1 MADPVNEVK
10 DLVARSLTAAKAA
23 QEKAEAGER
32 SINDINNEM
41 AKRSADISALDVKVA
56 SLEAQARGKNLS
68 TNDGPESELKR
79 RFARDGVN
87 LFPVARQFP
96 VGTKTHTEIEPGLLT
111 SSETYGD
118 VHRDVKD
125 LWEAGIVR
133 MIVKGVKVDTMTTAD
148 LARSFPEHNPEF
160 TARMGRRLAQA
171 GVLSDAGEIVRVFGV
186 SSGSGADLISSE
198 VLMPEI
204 ERVAALIINDN
215 IPGLFR
221 QVQLNDK
228 NVKSPIATARPR
240 PYKQGV
246 AIDSTAANFLLS
258 RPGTGKLAYTV
269 YDLACAVQ
277 YDRNAEADAVVA
289 FMPML
294 RALIGES
301 TMLGLTDAI
310 FNSDT
315 NATHQDS
322 LGAWAPEGVFPVATP
337 SGGSAVGG
345 DLDHRR
351 TFLGL
356 RARCKDIAGNAVKT
370 LTSTWTL
377 ANIQELHGN
386 LSPGVGQNM
395 ERTAIFAS
403 MFDILTKLSVITELT
418 TAEKYG
424 PLATNLRGQ
433 VLSIGGRPVVR
444 AWPLGRTGSETGA
457 FNTSGVHD
465 ATAGN
470 NTKSGLMMVDLD
482 RYHLGTRQG
491 MRLESAVDVMSN
503 SGVIVG
509 SGRWAFESPDHSS
522 APTTGSTVNAV
533 YGYAT
538 S

>member
-1 MADPVNEVK
+1 MADPVTEVK
-10 DLVARSLTAAKAA
+10 DLVARSLTAAQAA
-23 QEKAEAGER
+23 QAKAEAGER
-32 SINDINNEM
+32 SISDIHVEM
-41 AKRSADISALDVKVA
+41 EKRSAEINKLDEKVA
-56 SLEAQARGKNLS
+56 AIEARNRGMTPA
-68 TNDGPESELKR
+68 TNDGPEAELKR

-96 VGTKTHTEIEPGLLT
+96 IGNKTHTEVEPGLLT
-111 SSETYGD
+111 SKETYGEA
-118 VHRDVKD
+118 HREVKD
-125 LWEAGIVR
+125 LYEAGVVR
-133 MIVKGVKVDTMTTAD
+133 MIVKGVKVDTMTPGD
-148 LARSFPEHNPEF
+148 LARAFPEHNPEY

-171 GVLSDAGEIVRVFGV
+171 GVLSDASEIVRVFGV

-204 ERVAALIINDN
+204 ERVAALIIGDN

-221 QVQLNDK
+221 QVSLNDK
-228 NVKSPIATARPR
+228 NTKSPIATARPR

-246 AIDSTAANFLLS
+246 PIDSTAANFLLS
-258 RPGTGKLAYTV
+258 KPGSGKLTYTV

-294 RALIGES
+294 RSLIGES
-301 TMLGLTDAI
+301 MMLGLTDAI

-322 LGAWAPEGVFPVATP
+322 LAAWAPEGVFPVTAP

-351 TFLGL
+351 SFLGL
-356 RARCKDIAGNAVKT
+356 RARCKDIGGNAIKT

-386 LSPGVGQNM
+386 LSPGVGQSM

-403 MFDILTKLSVITELT
+403 MFDILTKLSTITELT

-444 AWPLGRTGSETGA
+444 AWPFGRTGSETGA
-457 FNTSGVHD
+457 FNTSGLHD
-465 ATAGN
+465 ATPAN
-470 NTKSGLMMVDLD
+470 NSKSGLLMVDLD

-491 MRLESAVDVMSN
+491 MRLESSVDIMSN